1 MRGRLRTNSPLR
13 SRVYGIQKTAYM
25 GKMVRGRQK
34 CVVNAR
40 ELTEY
45 KRYIPQKR
53 KIRRNMI
60 EAGLLIRA
68 NENIYWWGLLKSP
81 VSFAEI

>member
-1 MRGRLRTNSPLR
+1 
-13 SRVYGIQKTAYM
+13 M

-60 EAGLLIRA
+60 EAGITIIDRPLIEIIDGWSSRGDLRVPVA
-68 NENIYWWGLLKSP
+68 SSP
-81 VSFAEI
+81 VCLFAEGASFALATR